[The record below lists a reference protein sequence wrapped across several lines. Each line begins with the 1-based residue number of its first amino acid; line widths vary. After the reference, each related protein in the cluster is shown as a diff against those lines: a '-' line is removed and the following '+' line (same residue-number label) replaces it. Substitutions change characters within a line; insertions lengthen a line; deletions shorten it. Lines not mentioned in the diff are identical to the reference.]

1 MNAQTEI
8 AHLHIKKPTAPR
20 FEFTTPTSG
29 KTILKLSH
37 VNGTTHSLLAA
48 SDGDKWTHPQTQC
61 TVCSTQRPHKANVKA
76 TIGLTNKW
84 RSLCA
89 HHIFVLIILA
99 DEVHLRSSRAVG
111 CSYVLFRRR
120 CMLLCAISP
129 DGHTEIPWCV
139 SESLWGHYVLLQHSP
154 EWLYRLYVRSCT
166 LSSCYSSCRRLKKNL
181 VKKCKTC
188 CFFCFFILDEVWV
201 ALTPSWKFKQ
211 TCNTAHTRKKNSIH
225 SFNSL
230 FCDTFTSKHCGENF

>member
-8 AHLHIKKPTAPR
+8 AHLHIRKPTAPR
-20 FEFTTPTSG
+20 FEFSTPTSG
-29 KTILKLSH
+29 RTILKLSH

-76 TIGLTNKW
+76 TIGRTNKW
-84 RSLCA
+84 RSLCM
-89 HHIFVLIILA
+89 HVRITSLCWSYLLMKFIWGVRERL
-99 DEVHLRSSRAVG
+99 DAVMFCSDVAV
-111 CSYVLFRRR
+111 CSYVRFHQMDIQRFLDVWARVCGDIMFFCSIALSDYIGYMYGAAR
-120 CMLLCAISP
+120 CP
-129 DGHTEIPWCV
+129 HVIPLV
-139 SESLWGHYVLLQHSP
+139 GGL
-154 EWLYRLYVRSCT
+154 
-166 LSSCYSSCRRLKKNL
+166 KNL

-188 CFFCFFILDEVWV
+188 CFFVFFILDEVWV

-230 FCDTFTSKHCGENF
+230 FCDTFT